1 MKKEPEIGFGVR
13 PWSVGL
19 LVRGE
24 FVPVA
29 RFATYRDAYMYL
41 CDSLNYFDN
50 HDCSYNSLYLV
61 KDSVQ

>member
-1 MKKEPEIGFGVR
+1 MKRKCEIDTGVR
-13 PWSVGL
+13 PYAVGI
-19 LVRGE
+19 LVRGN

-29 RFATYRDAYMYL
+29 RFATYGAAYMYL

-61 KDSVQ
+61 KEEVK